1 MYPLTYKKK
10 GDKQNAIQR
19 IIQLLDRIED
29 ELQRVFIIKC
39 LLVFCDKVIQERDA
53 DKIRSMLML
62 TKVEQIIER
71 EKQEAIEAKVAEI
84 TVNVKEDIAKN
95 LLNSG
100 STPEYVAD
108 NIGMTLEAVIE
119 LQKNL

>member
-1 MYPLTYKKK
+1 
-10 GDKQNAIQR
+10 
-19 IIQLLDRIED
+19 
-29 ELQRVFIIKC
+29 
-39 LLVFCDKVIQERDA
+39 
-53 DKIRSMLML
+53 ML